1 MYINVLEKRQPQLM
15 AGGGPGSCRGLYG
28 KLSKGL
34 CAGTPNGTKW
44 RRLRVSTVNRCAA
57 AVAATARSGNPG
69 VWPLLRAKSDSAP
82 AMRAAGT
89 SNGSIRLPYR
99 CKTVS
104 SHSAKRAAFARA
116 PWRRAFAMPSSIS
129 ATVIVERKSS
139 SEFRPIHV
147 ISATEAGPFEG
158 APAEMTSVSTRYT
171 AHRPGLRSGLRLR
184 LGKSPF
190 SSGAAIKSRP
200 QEGISESR
208 CHS

>member
-1 MYINVLEKRQPQLM
+1 MSGSE
-15 AGGGPGSCRGLYG
+15 PGSRRGLYG
-28 KLSKGL
+28 KRSKGL

-57 AVAATARSGNPG
+57 AVAAIARSGNPG
-69 VWPLLRAKSDSAP
+69 VWRLLRAKSDSAP

-89 SNGSIRLPYR
+89 SNGNIRLPYR
-99 CKTVS
+99 CTTVS
-104 SHSAKRAAFARA
+104 SHFAKRAAFARA
-116 PWRRAFAMPSSIS
+116 PWRRAFAIPSSIS
-129 ATVIVERKSS
+129 ATVIVERKSP

-147 ISATEAGPFEG
+147 ISATEAAPFED

-171 AHRPGLRSGLRLR
+171 SYRTGLRSGLRLR

-190 SSGAAIKSRP
+190 SRGAAIRSRP
-200 QEGISESR
+200 KDGIRESR